1 MSTVCEGR
9 VERHYI
15 TKHHPMFK
23 ICSQY
28 TWYSK
33 NLYNHA
39 NYVIRQHYFDTKE
52 FLNYNKMRVIMKTED
67 SFKTIGSNA
76 GQMTLKLL
84 ERNWKSFFALCK
96 EWSKNPQKL
105 LGMPNPP
112 QYLDK
117 DKGKYM
123 VVLTNKQTQI
133 KDGYLYFAFTP
144 FKPFNNMIR
153 VRFDG
158 KHSETRIVPKSGYY
172 VLEVVFQKPIQQE
185 KESNNRVIGID
196 IGLNNL
202 CAIQNTFGQQ
212 PLIINGKPLKSINN
226 YYNMKKALIQSELK
240 KTNNLNWSAKLSQ
253 LTMKRDNKILNYLH
267 KTTKF
272 IKDYCELYNVDTV
285 IIGSNKLWKQE
296 SKITRNFIQI
306 PFETLISQ
314 LQYKL
319 REIGVRVIL
328 TEESYTSKASF
339 IDSDKMEKCEFSG
352 KRMHRGL
359 YKSENGS
366 LMNADVNGASNIIRK
381 VFSEFKYEIKGVRL
395 HPVVV
400 TM

>member
-1 MSTVCEGR
+1 MKVTYESR

-15 TKHHPMFK
+15 EKHHPMFK

-39 NYVIRQHYFDTKE
+39 NYVIRQHYFKTKE

-67 SFKTIGSNA
+67 SFKAIGSNA

-105 LGMPNPP
+105 LGMPKPP

-144 FKPFNNMIR
+144 FKPFNNTIR
-153 VRFDG
+153 VRFNG
-158 KHSETRIVPKSGYY
+158 KHSETRIIPKNGYY
-172 VLEVVFQKPIQQE
+172 VLEVVYQKPVYQE
-185 KESNNRVIGID
+185 KELTDRIIGID
-196 IGLNNL
+196 VGLNNL
-202 CAIQNTFGQQ
+202 CTIQNTFGEQ

-226 YYNMKKALIQSELK
+226 YYNMKKSHIQSELK
-240 KTNNLNWSAKLSQ
+240 KVNGLNWSNKLSQ
-253 LTMKRDNKILNYLH
+253 LTMKRENKILNYLH

-272 IKDYCELYNVDTV
+272 IKDYCKLYNVDTV
-285 IIGSNKLWKQE
+285 VIGSNKLWKQE
-296 SKITRNFIQI
+296 CKLTRNFIQV

-319 REIGVRVIL
+319 REIGIRVIL

-339 IDSDKMEKCEFSG
+339 VDGDKMEKCEFNG
-352 KRMHRGL
+352 KRAYRGL
-359 YKSENGS
+359 YKSKNG
-366 LMNADVNGASNIIRK
+366 LLVNADVNGASNIIRK

-395 HPVVV
+395 HPIVV